1 VAEGGTH
8 SLRGGLTAN
17 ALGDSAIRIGFGD
30 KNIYFL
36 LLIVI
41 KGLRIFHPVS
51 LGRACFSGIRKA
63 SLSRAAYNGRLAP
76 GLFAIG

>member
-1 VAEGGTH
+1 
-8 SLRGGLTAN
+8 LTAN

-30 KNIYFL
+30 TNIYFL

-41 KGLRIFHPVS
+41 KGLRIFRPVS

-63 SLSRAAYNGRLAP
+63 SLSHAAYHGILATP
-76 GLFAIG
+76 AGILTGEVRGYAAC